1 VRARE
6 AVEALFTWFQQLGAA
21 TLRTTVIAGL
31 VLGTA
36 VAALLSVDRI
46 NRPAPAADPGIASV
60 DSTVRHRRLLILHV
74 DSWRDS
80 SARDSALFPVTTRL
94 RREGASGTL
103 QGVYEGFT
111 IPAVRAAFTGVAET
125 QLVNLIQNFHHSALP
140 LSSVFR
146 DAQRVGR
153 RTMVSGLE
161 PFVQFGPVL
170 EFRNDT
176 TPGLDMYA
184 ADARRPQL
192 ALDAYTEGYDIV
204 ICQWET
210 LDWIAHEDGVSTERY
225 LRAARQTD
233 SVIAAF
239 AAARAPEDY
248 LLVYGD
254 HGHTWTGEHKTG
266 YDIPTFVLLLGPDVT
281 PGADFG
287 ELAIT
292 NLRYLSSH
300 ALGITLRGEPYDLAA
315 IRRAMPIRSD
325 ATPLAPR
332 AAEDVT
338 TAASQKADDRAITGL
353 SRRPQDYAVAVLVLI
368 GVAAVASVCLRL
380 LSGPSYSAQALV
392 PVVLLLGAAILFA
405 PHVPPVDTW
414 LRPAGL
420 PAVILLYVVAVA
432 AKLVLFVRRAD
443 GRWIAALVATAA
455 VATSEF
461 WNAVF
466 DKPLIL
472 GALVVVA
479 IAASFVPRQREHRDL
494 SRLALMQL
502 LVYATLRVPLYL
514 LAWLDLVLL
523 TAYLLA
529 QQPRLVARPAL
540 RDALIVLAAY
550 SCTIGWVP
558 GGLEWGFLYQM
569 FPAHLVELE
578 VQRFLPLILAKIP
591 LVLLL
596 FLTVT
601 RRAPDR
607 ALAQVVMLMMGLR
620 LGAVWTL
627 SLAGAPTVQLWPLA
641 EHGAYLATFVVAV
654 VAWGWQRRAIL
665 DSRQP

>member
-1 VRARE
+1 MSAAGAPRSMFAWWR
-6 AVEALFTWFQQLGAA
+6 QLGAA
-21 TLRTTVIAGL
+21 TLRTIAVAVL
-31 VLGTA
+31 VLGSA

-46 NRPAPAADPGIASV
+46 NRPTRAADPGIASV
-60 DSTVRHRRLLILHV
+60 DNTVRHRRLLILHV

-80 SARDSALFPVTTRL
+80 SARDTTLFPLTAEL

-125 QLVNLIQNFHHSALP
+125 QLVNLIQNFHFTALP

-153 RTMVSGLE
+153 RTLVVARE

-170 EFRNDT
+170 EIRYDSV
-176 TPGLDMYA
+176 PGQDMYVT
-184 ADARRPQL
+184 DAKRPQI
-192 ALDAYTEGYDIV
+192 ALDAYGEGYDV
-204 ICQWET
+204 VVCQWET
-210 LDWIAHEDGVSTERY
+210 FDWIAHEDGVSTERY
-225 LRAARQTD
+225 RVAALQTD

-254 HGHTWTGEHKTG
+254 HGHTWSGEHKTG
-266 YDIPTFVLLLGPDVT
+266 YDIPGFVLLLGPDVT
-281 PGADFG
+281 PGADVG

-315 IRRAMPIRSD
+315 IRRAIPIRSD
-325 ATPLAPR
+325 VMPDVSGATDTAANQETLAASVGLSDRPMDYVIALLVFLGMAAVGALCLRLLAAPSYSLRVLWLPLLLLAGAMLLAPR
-332 AAEDVT
+332 IPPVDAW
-338 TAASQKADDRAITGL
+338 L
-353 SRRPQDYAVAVLVLI
+353 RPRGELWVIVLYAVAVV
-368 GVAAVASVCLRL
+368 
-380 LSGPSYSAQALV
+380 
-392 PVVLLLGAAILFA
+392 
-405 PHVPPVDTW
+405 
-414 LRPAGL
+414 
-420 PAVILLYVVAVA
+420 
-432 AKLVLFVRRAD
+432 AKLVLFARRAD
-443 GRWIAALVATAA
+443 GRWIAAVVATAA
-455 VATSEF
+455 VAMSEF

-466 DKPLIL
+466 DQPLVMGVLI
-472 GALVVVA
+472 VA
-479 IAASFVPRQREHRDL
+479 AIVASFAPRQREHRDL
-494 SRLALMQL
+494 ARLALLQL
-502 LVYATLRVPLYL
+502 LVYATLRLPLYL
-514 LAWLDLVLL
+514 FAWLDLVLL
-523 TAYLLA
+523 ATYLLA
-529 QQPRLVARPAL
+529 EHPRLVARPAL
-540 RDALIVLAAY
+540 RDALVVLAAY

-558 GGLEWGFLYQM
+558 GGLEWGFLYKV

-596 FLTVT
+596 FLTVA
-601 RRAPDR
+601 RRTPDR
-607 ALAQVVMLMMGLR
+607 ALAQVVMLMVALR
-620 LGAVWTL
+620 LGAVWAL

-654 VAWGWQRRAIL
+654 VAWGWQRRATL
-665 DSRQP
+665 VPHQP